1 MRISYRSAARHE
13 DGAAAVEFALI
24 SALLF
29 LLIFGIIEFGL
40 YFSRREV
47 YESAARE
54 GARVAAI
61 RGSAAD
67 VKSRIIAA
75 ADPYEIEGID
85 SLTVSTDCTLATSRR
100 QPVTVSWREPF
111 EISMPFIPKIDV
123 TATISA
129 VFKCE

>member
-1 MRISYRSAARHE
+1 MAPKE
-13 DGAAAVEFALI
+13 QGAAAVEFALV
-24 SALLF
+24 SAILF

-54 GARVAAI
+54 GARVAAV
-61 RGSAAD
+61 RGSEGD

-75 ADPYEIEGID
+75 AEPYDIEGID
-85 SLTVSTDCTLATSRR
+85 SLSVSTPCTFANSG
-100 QPVTVSWREPF
+100 QPVTVSWQEPF
-111 EISMPFIPKIDV
+111 NISMPFVPGIDV
-123 TATISA
+123 NARISA